1 MPQYEYLCEA
11 DGEVLTLLRPM
22 RAADDPVDD
31 PKGLGRVF
39 RRKHSVF
46 GVAGGAASD
55 AGVSLPMGGCC
66 PCGQNAGGCGGGFG
80 G

>member
-1 MPQYEYLCEA
+1 MPQYEYVCEE

-22 RAADDPVDD
+22 RSADDPVED
-31 PKGLGRVF
+31 PEGRGRVF

-46 GVAGGAASD
+46 GVSGAAASGGAA
-55 AGVSLPMGGCC
+55 SLPMGGCC
-66 PCGQNAGGCGGGFG
+66 PCGKNAGACGGGFG